1 MKLKGKRIIV
11 TGGAK
16 GIGASVVKNYCMQGA
31 KVVSMDIDDQNGKN
45 VVEEANK
52 LNPNSAIYMHVN
64 IANKKEVE
72 EGFKKAIEFLGG
84 LDVLANVA
92 GVHRAIPSDQINEKD
107 IEFIVGINVNGT
119 IWTNQEAFKYLKD
132 NGGAIINFGSISGLR
147 PEVGSSLY
155 SLSKG
160 AVHSWTRTIA
170 HEWGK
175 YNIRVN
181 AILPIIATPMY
192 KEALQAMTPEQL
204 EEFKR
209 TTLSQIPLG
218 QKYGDA
224 DEDLAP
230 VMIFFASE
238 DSKFITG
245 QLIPVDG
252 GLASIR

>member
-1 MKLKGKRIIV
+1 MNLKDKRIIV
-11 TGGAK
+11 TGGSK
-16 GIGASVVKNYCMQGA
+16 GIGASVVKNYCLKGA
-31 KVVSMDIDDQNGKN
+31 KVVSFDVDDINGKN
-45 VVEEANK
+45 IVDECNKINNESAMFLKVDISNHEQVV
-52 LNPNSAIYMHVN
+52 
-64 IANKKEVE
+64 

-92 GVHRAIPSDQINEKD
+92 GVHKAIPADTTSTSD
-107 IEFIVGINVNGT
+107 IEFITGVNINGT
-119 IWTNQEAFKYLKD
+119 IFTNQEAFKYLKD

-147 PEVGSSLY
+147 PEVGSALY
-155 SLSKG
+155 SLTKG

-192 KEALQAMTPEQL
+192 KASLEAMNEEQL
-204 EEFKR
+204 ESFKR
-209 TTLSQIPLG
+209 NTLSQIPIG
-218 QKYGDA
+218 REYGDA
-224 DEDLAP
+224 DKDLAP
-230 VMIFFASE
+230 VMNFFASD
-238 DSKFITG
+238 DSRFITG